1 MGKWLVGAGIAIVVM
16 LVLLWR
22 QLDDSSATAAPPPA
36 RAEVTAT
43 ALPSAPA
50 KPIAAPAAAPV
61 AEEPVAVATPEAPK
75 KIDVQ
80 SDEFFYKFQE
90 VVPAMLSRNAVK
102 CYEGVSKKVHRN
114 QNAVY
119 KFKVKIKDGVV
130 TIKDAAV
137 ERSSLGAENA
147 GLETCF
153 LQEIARTT
161 WSDEQLPDWEADDQL
176 TISPER
182 GLKKYTRE
190 NMEYVGAPAP
200 RD

>member
-1 MGKWLVGAGIAIVVM
+1 MGKWLVGAGIAILVM

-22 QLDDSSATAAPPPA
+22 QLDDSSVAAAP
-36 RAEVTAT
+36 T
-43 ALPSAPA
+43 PA
-50 KPIAAPAAAPV
+50 KPVAVAAAEPTASTPLAAPV
-61 AEEPVAVATPEAPK
+61 AKPVIEEPIAEPAPEAPK

-90 VVPAMLSRNAVK
+90 VVPAVLSRNAVK
-102 CYEGVSKKVHRN
+102 CYEGISKKVHRN

-130 TIKDAAV
+130 TIKDVAV
-137 ERSSLGAENA
+137 ERSSLGDGNA
-147 GLETCF
+147 ALETCF
-153 LQEIARTT
+153 LQEIARST
-161 WSDEQLPDWEADDQL
+161 WSDPELPDWEADDQL

-190 NMEYVGAPAP
+190 NIEYVGEPAP
-200 RD
+200 R

>member
-1 MGKWLVGAGIAIVVM
+1 MGKWLVGAGIAILVM

-22 QLDDSSATAAPPPA
+22 QLDDSSAAPTPAKPTVVAVAEPTPSTPHAAPIATAPVVEAPVAAPP
-36 RAEVTAT
+36 
-43 ALPSAPA
+43 S
-50 KPIAAPAAAPV
+50 
-61 AEEPVAVATPEAPK
+61 EAPK
-75 KIDVQ
+75 KMDVQ

-90 VVPAMLSRNAVK
+90 VVPAVLSRNAVK
-102 CYEGVSKKVHRN
+102 CYEGISKKVHRN

-130 TIKDAAV
+130 TIKDVAV
-137 ERSSLGAENA
+137 ERSSLGDGNA
-147 GLETCF
+147 ALETCF
-153 LQEIARTT
+153 LQEIARST
-161 WSDEQLPDWEADDQL
+161 WSDPELPDWEADDQL

>member
-1 MGKWLVGAGIAIVVM
+1 MGKWLVGAGIAIIVM

-36 RAEVTAT
+36 RPEVTAT
-43 ALPSAPA
+43 ALPSAPP

-80 SDEFFYKFQE
+80 SDEFFHKFQE

-137 ERSSLGAENA
+137 ERSTLGDNNA
-147 GLETCF
+147 ALETCF

-161 WSDEQLPDWEADDQL
+161 WSDPELPDWEADDQL
-176 TISPER
+176 TINPER

-190 NMEYVGAPAP
+190 NTEYVGAPAP

>member
-1 MGKWLVGAGIAIVVM
+1 MGKWLVGAGIAILVM

-22 QLDDSSATAAPPPA
+22 SLDDSSATAAPPPA
-36 RAEVTAT
+36 
-43 ALPSAPA
+43 
-50 KPIAAPAAAPV
+50 K
-61 AEEPVAVATPEAPK
+61 PVAVAAAEPSAPIEAAVNTKPVVEAAVAASAPEPVK
-75 KIDVQ
+75 KMDVE

-90 VVPAMLSRNAVK
+90 VVPAVLSRNAVK
-102 CYEGVSKKVHRN
+102 CYEGITKKVHRN

-137 ERSSLGAENA
+137 ERSTLGDNNA
-147 GLETCF
+147 ALETCF
-153 LQEIARTT
+153 LQEIARST
-161 WSDEQLPDWEADDQL
+161 WSDPELPDWEADDQL

-190 NMEYVGAPAP
+190 NIEYVGEPAP
-200 RD
+200 R